1 MAALDLQTSKRKF
14 MGFLSHALLIIII
27 FILPEVVMAITMP
40 RRHAFN
46 LNMAFYVKT
55 AIYIAAFY
63 INYFVIID
71 HTLAKDMSKRRVLRF
86 ILLNLIVLAVGIGIC
101 YLISFHYYG
110 PRGHRRPHLPPPT
123 FWQSVIHLSGFILR
137 DSVMMILTITLALAL
152 RLSAKWKDL
161 QEQRREL
168 LSEQRATELDNL
180 KSQLNPH
187 FLFNTLNTIYALIA
201 IDSKK
206 AQNAVHRLSSL
217 LRYMLYEDTGQVPL
231 IKECDFIEN
240 YVSLMRE
247 RIANREINVSIN
259 AGRHTNTQVPALLFI
274 PLIENAF
281 KYGITATDN
290 TPISIMIDAGEK
302 ELTCMTVNGFTPA
315 PENDDSESRKRN
327 SGIGLANLSRRI
339 KLIYGPRASLITNIT
354 NNTFTATLNIPL

>member
-1 MAALDLQTSKRKF
+1 MAALDLQTGKRKF
-14 MGFLSHALLIIII
+14 VGFMSHALLIIII

-40 RRHAFN
+40 RRHAFALN
-46 LNMAFYVKT
+46 LSFYVKT

-71 HTLAKDMSKRRVLRF
+71 HTLARDMTKRRVLRF

-101 YLISFHYYG
+101 YLISFNYYG
-110 PRGHRRPHLPPPT
+110 HIGRKRTHLPPT
-123 FWQSVIHLSGFILR
+123 IWQSIIHLSGFILR
-137 DSVMMILTITLALAL
+137 DSVMMILTIALALAL

-161 QEQRREL
+161 QEQQREL

-201 IDSKK
+201 VDSGK

-231 IKECDFIEN
+231 AKECDFIEN
-240 YVSLMRE
+240 YVALMRE

-259 AGRHTNTQVPALLFI
+259 AGSHASTRVPALLFI

-281 KYGITATDN
+281 KYGITATDD
-290 TPISIMIDAGEK
+290 TPISIMIEAGDK
-302 ELTCMTVNGFTPA
+302 ELTCITVNGFTPE
-315 PENDDSESRKRN
+315 PDSGDGAARKRS

-339 KLIYGPRASLITNIT
+339 KLIYGPRASLSTNISD
-354 NNTFTATLNIPL
+354 NAFTATLHIPL